1 MLWSSGRR
9 QALRRVPRDLW
20 LATRSPSP
28 APNRNRRKVPGHH
41 KGRIAR
47 KGTERRRAPIDYRE
61 GGFNQGFH
69 DRCGVSSTLENPQR
83 HRPADYERRECEP
96 GLLRHHAQTTGNHR
110 VRIRLD
116 DNTSRIRERPV
127 QPPYRPKLE
136 GAGSDLKTTLTICPA

>member
-28 APNRNRRKVPGHH
+28 APNRNCRKVPGHH

-47 KGTERRRAPIDYRE
+47 KGTKRRRAPIDYRE

-69 DRCGVSSTLENPQR
+69 DRCGVSSTWKILKDIGQQIMKEENVSRVYYDMTPK
-83 HRPADYERRECEP
+83 PP
-96 GLLRHHAQTTGNHR
+96 G
-110 VRIRLD
+110 
-116 DNTSRIRERPV
+116 
-127 QPPYRPKLE
+127 
-136 GAGSDLKTTLTICPA
+136 TIEFE